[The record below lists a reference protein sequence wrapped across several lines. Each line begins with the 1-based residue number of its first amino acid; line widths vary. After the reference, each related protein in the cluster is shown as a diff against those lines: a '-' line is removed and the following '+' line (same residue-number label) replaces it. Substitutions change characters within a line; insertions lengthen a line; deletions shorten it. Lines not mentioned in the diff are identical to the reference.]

1 MSGEVRKAIS
11 PATRNLVR
19 HDGLGRCMIRPMSRL
34 MAADQVKSVAESI
47 DRLERNVARVIRG
60 KPEAIRNCV
69 LALLARG
76 HLLVEDV
83 PGVGKTTLARALA
96 ASIGGTFHR
105 IQFTSD
111 LLPSDIIGVSVL
123 ASATGKFEFKPGPL
137 FANVVLADE
146 INRTTPR
153 TQSALLEAMNDNQVT
168 VDGIG
173 RPLEQPFLVVA
184 TQNPEEHYG
193 TYPLPESQM
202 DRFALRIR
210 LDYPSAEVEQAL
222 LLEAPALTEEALAK
236 IQAVVSLGEIVALQ
250 EAAARVHLST
260 ELAGYIVEV
269 ARETRRSPFLSLGI
283 SPRGEL
289 AWRNVSR
296 AAALAA
302 GRSYVLPDDLKAL
315 ALPALA
321 HRLVLANQ
329 LDSTGRARDEAERI
343 VTEVLGRVPVPG

>member
-1 MSGEVRKAIS
+1 
-11 PATRNLVR
+11 
-19 HDGLGRCMIRPMSRL
+19 MSRL
-34 MAADQVKSVAESI
+34 LAAEPLKSVADTIE
-47 DRLERNVARVIRG
+47 RLEGNVARVIRG
-60 KPEAIRNCV
+60 KPEAIRNCA

-96 ASIGGTFHR
+96 TSIGGVFHR

-111 LLPSDIIGVSVL
+111 LLPSDIIGVSVPD
-123 ASATGKFEFKPGPL
+123 SATGKFDFKPGPL

-153 TQSALLEAMNDNQVT
+153 TQSALLEAMNDNQVS
-168 VDGIG
+168 VDGLAH
-173 RPLEQPFLVVA
+173 PLAPPFLVIA

-202 DRFALRIR
+202 DRFAMRIR
-210 LDYPSAEVEQAL
+210 LDYPSAETEREL
-222 LLEAPALTEEALAK
+222 LLEAPSLAEETLAAIDTVVALA
-236 IQAVVSLGEIVALQ
+236 EIIALQ
-250 EAAARVHLST
+250 EAAARVHLSP

-269 ARETRRSPFLSLGI
+269 ARETRHSPFLSLGI

-289 AWRNVSR
+289 AWRNLAR
-296 AAALAA
+296 AAALVA
-302 GRSYVLPDDLKAL
+302 GRNYVLPDDLKNL

-329 LDSTGRARDEAERI
+329 LDSTGRAREVAERI
-343 VTEVLGRVPVPG
+343 VTDILGRVPIPG

>member
-1 MSGEVRKAIS
+1 
-11 PATRNLVR
+11 
-19 HDGLGRCMIRPMSRL
+19 
-34 MAADQVKSVAESI
+34 MAAEEVKSVAETI
-47 DRLERNVARVIRG
+47 DRLERNVALVIRG
-60 KPEAIRNCV
+60 KAGAIRNCV

-111 LLPSDIIGVSVL
+111 LLPSDIVGVSVL

-153 TQSALLEAMNDNQVT
+153 TQSALLEAMNDGQVSL
-168 VDGIG
+168 DGHTY
-173 RPLEQPFLVVA
+173 RLEPPFMVVA
-184 TQNPEEHYG
+184 TQNSEEHYG

-202 DRFALRIR
+202 DRFTLRIR
-210 LDYPSAEVEQAL
+210 IDYPSADDEKSL
-222 LLEAPALTEEALAK
+222 ILEAPAVTDDALAK
-236 IQAVVSLGEIVALQ
+236 LQPAVLLPEIIVLQ
-250 EAAARVHLST
+250 DAAARVRISP
-260 ELAGYIVEV
+260 ELAGYIVDV
-269 ARETRRSPFLSLGI
+269 ARETRRSPFLALGL

-289 AWRNVSR
+289 AWRNVAR
-296 AAALAA
+296 ASALVA
-302 GRSYVLPDDLKAL
+302 GRDYVLPDDLKQL
-315 ALPALA
+315 ALPTLA

-329 LDSTGRARDEAERI
+329 LDSTGRVREEAERV
-343 VTEVLGRVPVPG
+343 VTDVLNRLPIPG

>member
-1 MSGEVRKAIS
+1 MG
-11 PATRNLVR
+11 
-19 HDGLGRCMIRPMSRL
+19 PMSRL
-34 MAADQVKSVAESI
+34 MAAEEVKSVADTI
-47 DRLERNVARVIRG
+47 GRLERNVGLVIRG
-60 KPEAIRNCV
+60 KPGAIRNCV

-83 PGVGKTTLARALA
+83 PGVGKTTLARSLA
-96 ASIGGTFHR
+96 ASIGGVFHR

-111 LLPSDIIGVSVL
+111 LLPSDIVGVSVL
-123 ASATGKFEFKPGPL
+123 TGTGKFEFKPGPL

-153 TQSALLEAMNDNQVT
+153 TQSALLEAMNDGQVT
-168 VDGIG
+168 VDGTSHG
-173 RPLEQPFLVVA
+173 LGQPFLVVA

-202 DRFALRIR
+202 DRFAMRIR
-210 LDYPSAEVEQAL
+210 LDYPAPEIEQEL
-222 LLEAPALTEEALAK
+222 LLDAPALTEEALDRLRS
-236 IQAVVSLGEIVALQ
+236 VVSLGEIVALQ
-250 EAAARVHLST
+250 EAAAQVKLSR

-269 ARETRRSPFLSLGI
+269 AQETRRSPFLALGL

-289 AWRNVSR
+289 AWRNLAR
-296 AAALAA
+296 ASALAA
-302 GRSYVLPDDLKAL
+302 GRGYVLPDDLKSL

-329 LDSTGRARDEAERI
+329 VDSTGRARQEAERI
-343 VTEVLGRVPVPG
+343 VADIIGRVAIPG

>member
-1 MSGEVRKAIS
+1 
-11 PATRNLVR
+11 
-19 HDGLGRCMIRPMSRL
+19 
-34 MAADQVKSVAESI
+34 MAAEQVKSVAESI

-60 KPEAIRNCV
+60 KPEAIRNCL

-76 HLLVEDV
+76 HILVEDV
-83 PGVGKTTLARALA
+83 PGVGKTTLARTLA

-123 ASATGKFEFKPGPL
+123 VTSTGKFEFKPGPL

-153 TQSALLEAMNDNQVT
+153 TQSALLEAMNDNQIT

-173 RPLEQPFLVVA
+173 YRLEQPFLVVA

-210 LDYPSAEVEQAL
+210 LDYPSAEVEKAL
-222 LLEAPALTEEALAK
+222 LLEAPAMTEESLAK
-236 IQAVVSLGEIVALQ
+236 SQPVVSLGEIVALQ
-250 EAAARVHLST
+250 EAASRMHLSP

-269 ARETRRSPFLSLGI
+269 AHETRRSPFLSLGI

-289 AWRNVSR
+289 AWRNLAR

-343 VTEVLGRVPVPG
+343 VTEVLGRVPIPG

>member
-1 MSGEVRKAIS
+1 
-11 PATRNLVR
+11 
-19 HDGLGRCMIRPMSRL
+19 MSRL
-34 MAADQVKSVAESI
+34 VAAEEVKSVAETI

-60 KPEAIRNCV
+60 KAGAIRSCV

-76 HLLVEDV
+76 HILVEDV
-83 PGVGKTTLARALA
+83 PGVGKTTLARSLA
-96 ASIGGTFHR
+96 ASIGGAFHR

-111 LLPSDIIGVSVL
+111 LLPSDIVGVSVL
-123 ASATGKFEFKPGPL
+123 APASSKFEFKPGPL

-153 TQSALLEAMNDNQVT
+153 TQSALLEAKNDGQVT
-168 VDGIG
+168 VDGTSYNLG
-173 RPLEQPFLVVA
+173 QPFLVVA

-210 LDYPSAEVEQAL
+210 LDYPAAEVERSL
-222 LLEAPALTEEALAK
+222 LLDAPSLTEEALSK
-236 IQAVVSLGEIVALQ
+236 LGAVVSLAEIVTLQ
-250 EAAARVHLST
+250 EAAAQVKLSP
-260 ELAGYIVEV
+260 ELASYIVDV
-269 ARETRRSPFLSLGI
+269 AHETRRSPFLALGI

-289 AWRNVSR
+289 AWRNLAR
-296 AAALAA
+296 AAALTA
-302 GRSYVLPDDLKAL
+302 GRNYVLPDDLKNL

-329 LDSTGRARDEAERI
+329 LDSTGRAREEAERI
-343 VTEVLGRVPVPG
+343 VTDIIGRVPVPG

>member
-1 MSGEVRKAIS
+1 
-11 PATRNLVR
+11 
-19 HDGLGRCMIRPMSRL
+19 
-34 MAADQVKSVAESI
+34 MAAEQAKSVAESI

-123 ASATGKFEFKPGPL
+123 VGAKFEFKPGPL

-168 VDGIG
+168 VDGVG
-173 RPLEQPFLVVA
+173 HPLEQPFLVVA

-210 LDYPSAEVEQAL
+210 LDYPSAEVEQSL
-222 LLEAPALTEEALAK
+222 LLEAPALTEEALAQ

-250 EAAARVHLST
+250 EAAARVHLSP

-269 ARETRRSPFLSLGI
+269 ARETRRSPFLSLGL

-289 AWRNVSR
+289 AWRNLAR
-296 AAALAA
+296 AAALVA
-302 GRSYVLPDDLKAL
+302 GRGFVLPDDLKAL

-329 LDSTGRARDEAERI
+329 LESTGRARDEAERI
-343 VTEVLGRVPVPG
+343 VTDVLGRVPIPA

>member
-1 MSGEVRKAIS
+1 
-11 PATRNLVR
+11 
-19 HDGLGRCMIRPMSRL
+19 MIAPMSRL
-34 MAADQVKSVAESI
+34 LAAEPLKSVADTIE
-47 DRLERNVARVIRG
+47 RLEGNVARVIRG

-76 HLLVEDV
+76 HLLIEDV

-96 ASIGGTFHR
+96 ASIGGSFHR

-123 ASATGKFEFKPGPL
+123 SSATGKFDFKPGPL

-153 TQSALLEAMNDNQVT
+153 TQSALLEAMNDSQVS
-168 VDGIG
+168 VDGVG
-173 RPLEQPFLVVA
+173 YSLEQPFLVVA

-210 LDYPSAEVEQAL
+210 LDYPTADIEKAL
-222 LLEAPALTEEALAK
+222 LLEAPSMADEALAK
-236 IQAVVSLGEIVALQ
+236 IEAVVSLAEIVALQ
-250 EAAARVHLST
+250 EAAARVKLSP

-269 ARETRRSPFLSLGI
+269 ARESRRSPFLSLGI

-289 AWRNVSR
+289 AWRNLAR
-296 AAALAA
+296 AAALVA
-302 GRSYVLPDDLKAL
+302 GRNYILPDDLKGL

-321 HRLVLANQ
+321 HRVVLANQ
-329 LDSTGRARDEAERI
+329 LDSTGRSREEAERVVI
-343 VTEVLGRVPVPG
+343 DILGRIPIPG

>member
-1 MSGEVRKAIS
+1 
-11 PATRNLVR
+11 
-19 HDGLGRCMIRPMSRL
+19 MIGPMSRL
-34 MAADQVKSVAESI
+34 VAAEEVKSVAETI

-60 KPEAIRNCV
+60 KAGAIRNCV

-83 PGVGKTTLARALA
+83 PGVGKTTLARSLA

-111 LLPSDIIGVSVL
+111 LLPSDIVGVSVL
-123 ASATGKFEFKPGPL
+123 APATGKFEFKPGPL

-153 TQSALLEAMNDNQVT
+153 TQSALLEAMNDGQVT
-168 VDGIG
+168 VDGLSHSLG
-173 RPLEQPFLVVA
+173 QPFLVIA

-210 LDYPSAEVEQAL
+210 LDYPAAEVEQSL
-222 LLEAPALTEEALAK
+222 LLDAPALTEEALAK
-236 IQAVVSLGEIVALQ
+236 IDAVVSLGEIVALQ
-250 EAAARVHLST
+250 EAAAQVKLSA
-260 ELAGYIVEV
+260 ELAGYIVEI

-289 AWRNVSR
+289 AWRNLAR

-302 GRSYVLPDDLKAL
+302 GRSYVLPDDLKNL

-329 LDSTGRARDEAERI
+329 LDSTGRAREEAERI
-343 VTEVLGRVPVPG
+343 VMEIIGRVPVPG

>member
-1 MSGEVRKAIS
+1 
-11 PATRNLVR
+11 
-19 HDGLGRCMIRPMSRL
+19 MSRL
-34 MAADQVKSVAESI
+34 VAAEEVKSVAETI
-47 DRLERNVARVIRG
+47 DRLERNIALVIRG
-60 KPEAIRNCV
+60 KAGAIRNCV

-123 ASATGKFEFKPGPL
+123 ASQSGKFEFKPGPL

-168 VDGIG
+168 VDGTTHS
-173 RPLEQPFLVVA
+173 LDQPFLVVA

-202 DRFALRIR
+202 DRFAMRIR
-210 LDYPSAEVEQAL
+210 LDYPAADVEQSL
-222 LLEAPALTEEALAK
+222 LLDAPVLTEESLAK
-236 IQAVVSLGEIVALQ
+236 LDAVVSLGEIVALQ
-250 EAAARVHLST
+250 EAAAQVRLAP

-269 ARETRRSPFLSLGI
+269 AQETRRSPFLALGI

-289 AWRNVSR
+289 GWRNLAR
-296 AAALAA
+296 AAALAS
-302 GRSYVLPDDLKAL
+302 GRGYVLPDDLKNL

-329 LDSTGRARDEAERI
+329 LDSTGRAREEAERI
-343 VTEVLGRVPVPG
+343 VTDVIGRVPVPG

>member
-1 MSGEVRKAIS
+1 
-11 PATRNLVR
+11 
-19 HDGLGRCMIRPMSRL
+19 MSRL
-34 MAADQVKSVAESI
+34 MAAEQVKNVAESI

-76 HLLVEDV
+76 HLLIEDV

-96 ASIGGTFHR
+96 SSIGGTFHR

-123 ASATGKFEFKPGPL
+123 ATATGKFEFKPGPL

-173 RPLEQPFLVVA
+173 HPLEQPFLVVA

-210 LDYPSAEVEQAL
+210 LDYPSAEVERAL

-236 IQAVVSLGEIVALQ
+236 IQSVVSLGEIVALQ
-250 EAAARVHLST
+250 EAASRVYLSP

-269 ARETRRSPFLSLGI
+269 AHETRRSPFLSLGI

-289 AWRNVSR
+289 AWRNLAR

-315 ALPALA
+315 ALAALA

-343 VTEVLGRVPVPG
+343 VTEVLGRVPIPG

>member
-1 MSGEVRKAIS
+1 
-11 PATRNLVR
+11 
-19 HDGLGRCMIRPMSRL
+19 MIVSMSRL
-34 MAADQVKSVAESI
+34 MAAEEVKSVAETI
-47 DRLERNVARVIRG
+47 DRLERNVALVIRG
-60 KPEAIRNCV
+60 KAEAIRNCV

-83 PGVGKTTLARALA
+83 PGVGKTTLARSLA

-111 LLPSDIIGVSVL
+111 LLPSDIVGVSVL
-123 ASATGKFEFKPGPL
+123 ATATGKFEFKPGPL

-153 TQSALLEAMNDNQVT
+153 TQSALLEAMNDGQVT
-168 VDGIG
+168 VDGTSHSLG
-173 RPLEQPFLVVA
+173 QPFLVVA

-210 LDYPSAEVEQAL
+210 LNYPSAEVERSL

-236 IQAVVSLGEIVALQ
+236 IDAVVSLGEIAALQ
-250 EAAARVHLST
+250 EAAARVKLSP
-260 ELAGYIVEV
+260 ELAGYIVEI
-269 ARETRRSPFLSLGI
+269 AHETRRSPFLSLGI

-289 AWRNVSR
+289 AWRNLAR
-296 AAALAA
+296 ASALAA
-302 GRSYVLPDDLKAL
+302 GRSYVLPDDLKNL

-321 HRLVLANQ
+321 HRLVLTNQ
-329 LDSTGRARDEAERI
+329 LDSTGRAREEAERI
-343 VTEVLGRVPVPG
+343 VTDILGRVPIPG

>member
-1 MSGEVRKAIS
+1 
-11 PATRNLVR
+11 
-19 HDGLGRCMIRPMSRL
+19 MSRL
-34 MAADQVKSVAESI
+34 VVAEEVKSVAETI

-60 KPEAIRNCV
+60 KAGAIRNCV

-83 PGVGKTTLARALA
+83 PGVGKTTLARSLA

-111 LLPSDIIGVSVL
+111 LLPSDIVGVSVL
-123 ASATGKFEFKPGPL
+123 APATGKFEFKPGPL

-153 TQSALLEAMNDNQVT
+153 TQSALLEAMNDGQVT
-168 VDGIG
+168 VDGLSHSLG
-173 RPLEQPFLVVA
+173 QPFLVVA

-210 LDYPSAEVEQAL
+210 LEYPSAEVEQSL
-222 LLEAPALTEEALAK
+222 LLDAPALTEEALAK
-236 IQAVVSLGEIVALQ
+236 IDAVVSLGEIVALQ
-250 EAAARVHLST
+250 EAAAHVKLSA

-269 ARETRRSPFLSLGI
+269 ARETRRSPFLS
-283 SPRGEL
+283 
-289 AWRNVSR
+289 
-296 AAALAA
+296 
-302 GRSYVLPDDLKAL
+302 
-315 ALPALA
+315 
-321 HRLVLANQ
+321 
-329 LDSTGRARDEAERI
+329 
-343 VTEVLGRVPVPG
+343 

>member
-1 MSGEVRKAIS
+1 
-11 PATRNLVR
+11 
-19 HDGLGRCMIRPMSRL
+19 MIAPMSRL
-34 MAADQVKSVAESI
+34 MAAEEIKSVAETI
-47 DRLERNVARVIRG
+47 DRLERNVALVIRG
-60 KPEAIRNCV
+60 KAEAIRNCV

-111 LLPSDIIGVSVL
+111 LLPSDIVGVSVL
-123 ASATGKFEFKPGPL
+123 VGATGKFEFRPGPL

-153 TQSALLEAMNDNQVT
+153 TQSALLEAMNDGQVT
-168 VDGIG
+168 VDGVG
-173 RPLEQPFLVVA
+173 HSLGQPFLVVA

-210 LDYPSAEVEQAL
+210 LDYPSADIEREL
-222 LLEAPALTEEALAK
+222 LLEAPALTEEVLAK
-236 IQAVVSLGEIVALQ
+236 IYAVVSLGEIAALQ
-250 EAAARVHLST
+250 EAAGRVKLAP
-260 ELAGYIVEV
+260 ELAGYIVEI
-269 ARETRRSPFLSLGI
+269 AHETRRSPFLSLGI

-289 AWRNVSR
+289 SWRNLAR
-296 AAALAA
+296 ASALAA
-302 GRSYVLPDDLKAL
+302 GRSYVLPDDLKNL

-321 HRLVLANQ
+321 HRVVLANQ
-329 LDSTGRARDEAERI
+329 LDSTGRAREEAERI
-343 VTEVLGRVPVPG
+343 VTDIIGRVPVPG

>member
-1 MSGEVRKAIS
+1 
-11 PATRNLVR
+11 
-19 HDGLGRCMIRPMSRL
+19 MSRL
-34 MAADQVKSVAESI
+34 MAAEPVKSVAESI

-76 HLLVEDV
+76 HLLIEDV

-111 LLPSDIIGVSVL
+111 LLPSDIIGVSIL
-123 ASATGKFEFKPGPL
+123 TAPTGKFEFKPGPL

-168 VDGIG
+168 VDGVG
-173 RPLEQPFLVVA
+173 RPLQQPFLVVA

-210 LDYPSAEVEQAL
+210 LDYPSAEVEQSL
-222 LLEAPALTEEALAK
+222 LLEAPSLVEEGLAK
-236 IQAVVSLGEIVALQ
+236 IQNVVSLAEIVSLQ
-250 EAAARVHLST
+250 EAASRVHLSP
-260 ELAGYIVEV
+260 ELAAYIVAV
-269 ARETRRSPFLSLGI
+269 AHETRHSPFLSLGI
-283 SPRGEL
+283 SPRGQL
-289 AWRNVSR
+289 AWRNLAR
-296 AAALAA
+296 AAALAQ
-302 GRSYVLPDDLKAL
+302 GRSYVLPDDLKSL
-315 ALPALA
+315 AHPALA

-329 LDSTGRARDEAERI
+329 LDSTGRAREEAERI
-343 VTEVLGRVPVPG
+343 VSEVLGRVPVPG

>member
-1 MSGEVRKAIS
+1 
-11 PATRNLVR
+11 
-19 HDGLGRCMIRPMSRL
+19 MSRL
-34 MAADQVKSVAESI
+34 VAAEKVKSVAETI
-47 DRLERNVARVIRG
+47 DRLESNVARVIRG

-69 LALLARG
+69 LALIARG

-83 PGVGKTTLARALA
+83 PGVGKTTLARTLA

-111 LLPSDIIGVSVL
+111 LLPSDIIGVSIL
-123 ASATGKFEFKPGPL
+123 TGSGKFEFKPGPL

-173 RPLEQPFLVVA
+173 HRLDQPFLVIA

-210 LDYPSAEVEQAL
+210 LDYPSADVERAL
-222 LLEAPALTEEALAK
+222 LLESPATTDETLARVD
-236 IQAVVSLGEIVALQ
+236 AVVSSAEIVSIQ
-250 EAAARVHLST
+250 EAATRVHLSP
-260 ELAGYIVEV
+260 ELAAYIVEV
-269 ARETRRSPFLSLGI
+269 AQETRRSPFLALGI

-289 AWRNVSR
+289 SWRNLAR
-296 AAALAA
+296 AAALVA
-302 GRSYVLPDDLKAL
+302 GRSYVLPDDLKGLAL
-315 ALPALA
+315 ATLA

-329 LDSTGRARDEAERI
+329 LDSTGRAREEAERI
-343 VTEVLGRVPVPG
+343 VTDILARVPVPG

>member
-1 MSGEVRKAIS
+1 
-11 PATRNLVR
+11 
-19 HDGLGRCMIRPMSRL
+19 
-34 MAADQVKSVAESI
+34 MAAEPVKSVAESI
-47 DRLERNVARVIRG
+47 DRLERNLARVIRG

-76 HLLVEDV
+76 HLLIEDV

-111 LLPSDIIGVSVL
+111 LLPSDILGVSIL
-123 ASATGKFEFKPGPL
+123 DSATGKFEFKPGPL

-173 RPLEQPFLVVA
+173 HPLDQPFLVVA

-210 LDYPSAEVEQAL
+210 LDYPSAEVERAL

-236 IQAVVSLGEIVALQ
+236 IQPVVSLGEIVALQ
-250 EAAARVHLST
+250 EAASRMHLSP

-269 ARETRRSPFLSLGI
+269 AHETRRSPFLSLGI

-289 AWRNVSR
+289 AWRNLAR

-343 VTEVLGRVPVPG
+343 VTEVLGRVPIPG